1 MSEDFI
7 FRGNL
12 KEVDPAIHDLI
23 QREADRQART
33 IILIASESESPDAI
47 HEAIASPFA
56 HVYAEGYPREGS
68 RTQAEDEI
76 IDYDYE
82 LAHYRRYSDP
92 RYYKGVEYA
101 DMLEA
106 LTRRRAAELFA
117 ANGIS
122 ADDLYVNVQPLSG
135 APANNAVYTALL
147 KPGDTLM
154 GLKLSHGGHLSHGAP
169 VNRTGQVFNSVS
181 YTVDTETE
189 ELDYDAIE
197 AQVLKVKPNIIVCG
211 FSAYPLIVDWQ
222 RFRDMADKVGAYL
235 LADIAH
241 ISGLVAAGVHPS
253 PIGIADVVSTTTH
266 KSLCGPRGAMIMTH
280 RKALSSKIDRAV
292 FPGEQG
298 GPHLNTMAALAVALK
313 LANTDKFRELQHR
326 IASNAKRFAEKLID
340 HGFAIPFGRSEN
352 HLLMIDCSAITG
364 PDGTPFKGDMAARIL
379 DVAGIVINMN
389 TILGDTSAFNPSGLR
404 VGMVWPS
411 QRGFGDAE
419 VDKLADA
426 FAAIFHN
433 VTPYHFRTGSLASK
447 RYRAKVKA
455 AGLQE
460 ARRLVNELTGYLAP
474 PINSENDTVVV
485 RGDKA
490 VQFVSA
496 AVTANIIG
504 LANGEAAAAHVYGHD
519 IDTDVTVEV
528 GEGSVL
534 VHCPDAVT
542 ATKVAQWF
550 SDLSDGYVDFGDL
563 YGKLAGPV
571 VVSVISADTP
581 TTTTDQPIATTKPFF
596 IGQENHASDD
606 ALPEF
611 SFEPAKQDGLI
622 RTGLYDTHKKLGAK
636 LVDFGGYE
644 MPVWYSGVS
653 EEHAA
658 VREAA
663 GLFDVSHM
671 GVFEISGTGATEF
684 LDTVT
689 TNSVYALSPGNS
701 HYTYLCDPNG
711 RIIDDLLIYQLADEK
726 YMLVVNASNNDEDW
740 AWLNAVNNGEVRIS
754 NERPNAKIQN
764 PVTLRDLRDPSSGD
778 DQRVDIALQ
787 GKASKKILLEMADE
801 MGQWAINGLGWGQLA
816 QVQLGDYDVIVS
828 RTGYTGERTAYE
840 LFIHPDQ
847 LVQFWN
853 KLLEIGAPHGLKPA
867 GLAARDSTRTEAG
880 LPLHG
885 HELQGELGLNPF
897 EAGFSTFV
905 KTDKPFFVG
914 RDALIN
920 GMINLDRVVV
930 RFRMDEK
937 GVRRPEYG
945 DPIID
950 KRGKVIGTVTSCAID
965 SDGYLLGLAIVPME
979 LRKVGTQLSIYQTG
993 GGKREVKGTK
1003 TRLPVPNTAS
1013 VISRFPKR

>member
-33 IILIASESESPDAI
+33 IVLIASESESPDAI
-47 HEAIASPFA
+47 HQAIASPFA
-56 HVYAEGYPREGS
+56 HVYAEGYPRESS
-68 RTQAEDEI
+68 RKQAEDDI
-76 IDYDYE
+76 IDFDYE

-117 ANGIS
+117 ANGVS
-122 ADDLYVNVQPLSG
+122 ADNLYVNVQPLSG

-169 VNRTGQVFNSVS
+169 VNRTGQIFKSVS
-181 YTVDTETE
+181 YTVDKKSE

-211 FSAYPLIVDWQ
+211 FSAYPLVVNWQ
-222 RFRDMADKVGAYL
+222 RFREMADKVGAYL

-280 RKALSSKIDRAV
+280 RKALAAKIDRAV

-313 LANTDKFRELQHR
+313 LAGTDKFRELQQR
-326 IASNAKRFAEKLID
+326 IVNNAKRFAEKLTE
-340 HGFAIPFGRSEN
+340 HGFVIPFGRSEN
-352 HLLMIDCSAITG
+352 HLLMIDCSAVKG

-419 VDKLADA
+419 IDKLADA
-426 FAAIFHN
+426 FAAIFQN
-433 VTPYHFRTGSLASK
+433 VTPYHYRTGYLASK

-460 ARRLVNELTGYLAP
+460 ARRLVNELTGYVSLP
-474 PINSENDTVVV
+474 MKPDSDTVVV

-490 VQFVSA
+490 VRFVDA
-496 AVTANIIG
+496 AVAANIIK
-504 LANGEAAAAHVYGHD
+504 LANSEATTAHVYGHD
-519 IDTDVTVEV
+519 IDTDVIVEV
-528 GEGSVL
+528 GNKSVL
-534 VHCPDAVT
+534 LHCEDAET
-542 ATKVAQWF
+542 AAKVAQWF
-550 SDLSDGYVDFGDL
+550 SDLSDGYVDFGSL
-563 YGKLAGPV
+563 YGRLAGPV
-571 VVSVISADTP
+571 VVNVISAETP
-581 TTTTDQPIATTKPFF
+581 QATVDNPIADTKPFF
-596 IGQENHASDD
+596 VGQENHTSDQT
-606 ALPEF
+606 LPEF
-611 SFEPAKQDGLI
+611 SFEPAEQDSLK
-622 RTGLYDTHKKLGAK
+622 RTALYETHKQLGAK

-644 MPVWYSGVS
+644 MPVWYSSVS

-671 GVFEISGTGATEF
+671 GVFEVSGTGSAEF
-684 LDTVT
+684 LNIVT
-689 TNSVYALSPGNS
+689 TNNVYALSPGNS
-701 HYTYLCDPNG
+701 QYTYLCDPNG
-711 RIIDDLLIYQLADEK
+711 RIIDDLLIYQLAAEQ
-726 YMLVVNASNNDEDW
+726 YMLVVNASNNAEDW
-740 AWLNAVNNGEVRIS
+740 AWLNAVNKGEVRIS
-754 NERPNAKIQN
+754 NERPHAKIQN

-787 GKASKKILLEMADE
+787 GKASKKILLELTDE
-801 MGQWAINGLGWGQLA
+801 MGQWAIKSLKWGQLA
-816 QVQLGDYDVIVS
+816 QVQLGDFDVIVS

-840 LFIHPDQ
+840 LFVHPDQ
-847 LVQFWN
+847 LIQLWN
-853 KLLEIGAPHGLKPA
+853 KLLELGEPHGLKPA

-905 KTDKPFFVG
+905 KTDKPFFIG
-914 RDALIN
+914 HNALIN
-920 GMINLDRVVV
+920 SMTNLDRVVA

-965 SDGYLLGLAIVPME
+965 SDGYLLGLAVVPMNM
-979 LRKVGTQLSIYQTG
+979 RRIGTTLTLYQTG